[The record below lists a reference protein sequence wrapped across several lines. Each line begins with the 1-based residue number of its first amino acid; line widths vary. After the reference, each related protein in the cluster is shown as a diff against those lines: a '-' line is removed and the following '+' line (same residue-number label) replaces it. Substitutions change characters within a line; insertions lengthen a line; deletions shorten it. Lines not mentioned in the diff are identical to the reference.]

1 MHDFISGVSA
11 NLTFQTTFESS
22 VACFFFFKP
31 EALLVVV
38 SAFEFGLT
46 ASVVYHRCES
56 CLVHDRSFFAPFCK
70 GVYARVSAITQ
81 LFYSFG
87 FSIDLMQSCIMVHV
101 DDVANIRQA
110 AVAHFYRVTT

>member
-1 MHDFISGVSA
+1 M
-11 NLTFQTTFESS
+11 
-22 VACFFFFKP
+22 FFFFKP

-56 CLVHDRSFFAPFCK
+56 CLVHDSSFFAPSYK
-70 GVYARVSAITQ
+70 GACALVSAITQ
-81 LFYSFG
+81 LFYSFS
-87 FSIDLMQSCIMVHV
+87 FSIDLLQGCFMVHD